1 MIKQQTPRR
10 LAATALVIILYKL
23 HITSR
28 LYLQTIFIRYVY
40 NRMYLDSK
48 VDTLLSVMKGQEK
61 SCAFVA
67 YYWSEN
73 VV

>member
-1 MIKQQTPRR
+1 
-10 LAATALVIILYKL
+10 
-23 HITSR
+23 
-28 LYLQTIFIRYVY
+28 
-40 NRMYLDSK
+40 MYLDSK

-73 VV
+73 VCLNKKVLLKMV